1 MSRRHGGPRPGA
13 GRPPL
18 AEPTDA
24 AGVVEWLARRKA
36 PIRATDEGGRVVLE
50 VAEAVKLLRL
60 AGMGR

>member
-1 MSRRHGGPRPGA
+1 MNNHGGPRPGA

-24 AGVVEWLARRKA
+24 AGVVEWLARRKT
-36 PIRATDEGGRVVLE
+36 PIRATVVDGCLVLTFDE
-50 VAEAVKLLRL
+50 AMKLCRL